1 MILLSE
7 NLRQLISFEIQKT
20 ASPESVWPPKALG
33 ICANS
38 LKIPS
43 TFDVFLVTKP
53 IYSPCRWLNSLNNDR
68 K

>member
-1 MILLSE
+1 MILFSE
-7 NLRQLISFEIQKT
+7 NVRQLISFKIQKNCFAWISM
-20 ASPESVWPPKALG
+20 ASQSAKP
-33 ICANS
+33 

-53 IYSPCRWLNSLNNDR
+53 IYSPCRWWNLIRDR